1 VHYDSLGEF
10 EQSLLL
16 AIAHLGPAAYG
27 VKIRQE
33 IEART
38 GRDIAVGAIYTSLRR
53 LELKGYVASVLA
65 DPTAERGGRSK
76 RYFTLKRHGAAALRQ
91 SRDRMAK
98 MWAGLASDL
107 RRTRS

>member
-1 VHYDSLGEF
+1 MQYDSLGEF

-16 AIAHLGPAAYG
+16 AIAHLGSAAYG

-53 LELKGYVASVLA
+53 LEVKGYVGSSLA
-65 DPTAERGGRSK
+65 DPTAERGGRAK
-76 RYFTLKRHGAAALRQ
+76 RYFTLKPHGAAALRQ
-91 SRDRMAK
+91 SRERMAR
-98 MWAGLASDL
+98 MWEGLEPTL
-107 RRTRS
+107 RRTRP